1 MVVTKQI
8 NQLNL
13 TKVENQMALTTST
26 AKAVLAKREAL
37 AIAEQELA
45 QAEASFKLELAKEGT
60 DFAVVDGVKV
70 AVVKGERPSYSVEI
84 LKDLVSDKVFKTVT
98 KSAVDGKKFK
108 SAVEVGVIKADVAT
122 AVTTITAYE
131 QIRVTELKGAKT
143 EKVTNAEAEVA

>member
-1 MVVTKQI
+1 
-8 NQLNL
+8 
-13 TKVENQMALTTST
+13 MALTTST

-45 QAEASFKLELAKEGT
+45 QAEASFKLELAKEGV
-60 DFAVVDGVKV
+60 DYAVVDGIKV

-98 KSAVDGKKFK
+98 KPTVDGKKFK
-108 SAVEVGVIKADVAT
+108 SAVEVGVIKADVAD

-131 QIRVTELKGAKT
+131 QIRVTELKGAST
-143 EKVTNAEAEVA
+143 ESKANTEAQVA

>member
-1 MVVTKQI
+1 
-8 NQLNL
+8 
-13 TKVENQMALTTST
+13 MALTTST

-37 AIAEQELA
+37 EIAQQELA
-45 QAEASFKLELAKEGT
+45 QAEASFKLELAKEGV
-60 DFAVVDGVKV
+60 DYAVVDGVKV

-108 SAVEVGVIKADVAT
+108 SAVEVGVIKADVAD

-131 QIRVTELKGAKT
+131 QIRVTELKGAKSDSKAT
-143 EKVTNAEAEVA
+143 AEAQVA